1 MVWRAGDGP
10 KPTAE
15 HLTPREADQA
25 LAAILSEAPTV
36 LPTAS
41 ETAVTFEP
49 ACLEWLRYVERDRQR
64 APSTVTDYRYTVN
77 THLLPAFGASTP
89 LAQIDT
95 EAVDAFRETLLADG
109 GLSRRTV
116 QETLVLLH
124 GVMNRAV
131 RRKWIE
137 TNPAAAAERVNLTR
151 SGDFNVI
158 TPEQVAAVVRAIED
172 RQAGAVV
179 AVAAFTGL
187 RLGELRALCWS
198 DVEFAKRL
206 VHVRRNFA
214 RQELR
219 RPKSQTVRS
228 VPMIDQVA
236 ATFDELSRRER
247 FVADDDY
254 VFCDAIGR
262 PLGDQ
267 AMRRP
272 FYQGLEDAG
281 LGELR
286 RKAEPMVFH
295 DLRHTFG
302 TLAVQAFLLSD
313 VMAYMGHAHIQTTMI
328 YVHHIPRHD
337 AAQRLS
343 AVAGGRPDAL
353 DGLRRGFPAGRG
365 LSSDDGA

>member
-1 MVWRAGDGP
+1 M
-10 KPTAE
+10 
-15 HLTPREADQA
+15 
-25 LAAILSEAPTV
+25 
-36 LPTAS
+36 
-41 ETAVTFEP
+41 
-49 ACLEWLRYVERDRQR
+49 
-64 APSTVTDYRYTVN
+64 
-77 THLLPAFGASTP
+77 
-89 LAQIDT
+89 
-95 EAVDAFRETLLADG
+95 FRETLLADG

-116 QETLVLLH
+116 QKTLVLLH

-151 SGDFNVI
+151 SGDFNVL

-187 RLGELRALCWS
+187 RLGELRALRWS

-236 ATFDELSRRER
+236 ATFDQLSRRER

-302 TLAVQAFLLSD
+302 TLAVQAFALSD

-328 YVHHIPRHD
+328 YVHHVPRHD
-337 AAQRLS
+337 AAHRVVGGGGGAVGCLGWPS
-343 AVAGGRPDAL
+343 ARVP
-353 DGLRRGFPAGRG
+353 
-365 LSSDDGA
+365 